1 MMKALYMDRTRF
13 GKIGIT
19 LAAAALLAG
28 TAARGVLAE
37 TYPASFPKTI
47 DRTAAPGSGSLKG
60 SVTFTMGVPAKLPDT
75 LAKTGT
81 LGTTDQIKNATLP
94 AEFDGSGDTALVNVS
109 FDSSKFAAP
118 GYYYFT
124 LTENDT
130 GISGLRKAE
139 PAYYLRARM
148 VNTDP
153 QDPNGELELEKI
165 DLLDE
170 EGNNKVA
177 EIVNTYTTH
186 ELEVQK
192 KLAGDFAN
200 ANDVFTFTVDIIDP
214 DADTASQQEGHMTS
228 VTYRTGSVSDP
239 QQVSENKT
247 EVLENGRAQIQVELK
262 GGEKLEIEGL
272 PESSLYTIT
281 ESGDA
286 AQSYTTTWAGIDAAG
301 PNTKTS
307 GEQILGDADQTVIVT
322 NTRTAPPVT
331 GLLMDAAPYGAM
343 LAAAG
348 AGGFLLLRKRR
359 DD

>member
-1 MMKALYMDRTRF
+1 MKALYMDRTRF
-13 GKIGIT
+13 GKLGIT

-28 TAARGVLAE
+28 AAAPGVLAE
-37 TYPASFPKTI
+37 TYQATFPKTI

-60 SVTFTMGVPAKLPDT
+60 SVSFTMGVPEKLPDA
-75 LAKTGT
+75 LAKNGT
-81 LGTTDQIKNATLP
+81 PGTTDQIANATLT
-94 AEFDGSGDTALVNVS
+94 AEFDGTGDTAQVNVR
-109 FDSSKFAAP
+109 FDSLQFPAP

-130 GISGLRKAE
+130 GISGLAKAE
-139 PAYYLRARM
+139 PTYYLRALM
-148 VNTDP
+148 VNTNP
-153 QDPNGELELEKI
+153 QDPNGELKLEKI

-170 EGNNKVA
+170 EGNSKVA
-177 EIVNTYTTH
+177 QIVNTYTTH

-200 ANDVFTFTVDIIDP
+200 YKDEFTFEIVLTDP
-214 DADTASQQEGHMTS
+214 EAAAGGHMTQ
-228 VTYRTGSVSDP
+228 VTYKTGKIADDLTND
-239 QQVSENKT
+239 QGTT
-247 EVLENGRAQIQVELK
+247 ETFNENGQATVRAHIS
-262 GGEKLEIEGL
+262 GDEKIEITGL
-272 PESSLYTIT
+272 PENVRYTIT

-286 AQSYTTTWAGIDAAG
+286 ATGYSTSWQGVTGAGTTD
-301 PNTKTS
+301 KTTA
-307 GEQILGDADQTVIVT
+307 EQTMVDADHTVIVT